1 MTHVRRLLAAAVLVC
16 LTVPALA
23 ANPYLTG
30 KMLDLTVL
38 VPPPPAK
45 GSPADLADMQAV
57 LDAQATASEERKH
70 QALVDSDE
78 TVFTMFTPVLGEK
91 FNAAALPKAA
101 AMFER
106 IGDSEDDTLDAAKP
120 FFGRVRPWLA
130 NPAVKAIAK
139 PTKSG
144 SYPSGH
150 TTRVGIEASVMA
162 MILPEKKAE
171 IWARAVDYAQSRV
184 IGGMHYPS
192 DIEAGWRTGAA
203 MAAVIL
209 SQPGF
214 QADMAAAKVEIRTA
228 LGYP

>member
-1 MTHVRRLLAAAVLVC
+1 MMRRSLLAAVAVF
-16 LTVPALA
+16 ALA
-23 ANPYLTG
+23 SPGWAADPYLTG
-30 KMLDLTVL
+30 KMLDPTVL
-38 VPPPPAK
+38 VPPPPVK

-57 LDAQATASEERKH
+57 LDAQAAASDARKH

-78 TVFTMFTPVLGEK
+78 TVFVMFTPVLGET

-106 IGDSEDDTLDAAKP
+106 IGASEDDTLDAAKP
-120 FFGRVRPWLA
+120 YFGRVRPWLA

-150 TTRVGIEASVMA
+150 TTRVGIEAAVLA
-162 MILPEKKAE
+162 IILPEKKTE
-171 IWARAVDYAQSRV
+171 IWARAADYAQSRV

-192 DIEAGWRTGAA
+192 DIEAGWRTAAA

-214 QADMAAAKVEIRTA
+214 QADLAAAKVEVRAA
-228 LGYP
+228 LGM